1 MSEEKEFDIALSF
14 AGEDREYVK
23 RVAELLTQSGVKVF
37 YDSFEEAN
45 LWGKDLYSYL
55 IDIYKNKAL
64 YTIMFISES
73 YSKKLWTNHERKAMQ
88 ARAFQESAEYILPAR
103 FDDTEIPEVLP
114 TTGFISLVDR
124 TPENFVEIIH
134 KKLVNSGRTIP
145 SESLR
150 KAFFSTGTIPK
161 IEPLFLRVVI
171 KSSTGEFIPSASI
184 VAIAD
189 NNTIKQGM
197 TDANGSLT
205 LEILTRR
212 NYSILVA
219 HPNFPGAIINKWDP
233 AEDIEIILSTT
244 ETIGS
249 SIINGTG
256 YIKGLEGR
264 LNPILDNIS
273 RTYLYAENI
282 AINGGKG
289 QPVYFEINTPLTLED
304 SNGVIIEAVFLHI
317 QGNTSLIQHYHP
329 RK

>member
-1 MSEEKEFDIALSF
+1 MSVTRDFDIALSF
-14 AGEDREYVK
+14 AGEDREYVQQ
-23 RVAELLTQSGVKVF
+23 VANLLIQSGVKVF

-55 IDIYKNKAL
+55 NEIYKDKAL
-64 YTIMFISES
+64 YTIMFISEH

-88 ARAFQESAEYILPAR
+88 ARAFQESAEYILPAK
-103 FDDTEIPEVLP
+103 FDSTEIPGVLP

-124 TPENFVEIIH
+124 TPENLVKIIH

-150 KAFFSTGTIPK
+150 KSFFSTNPLPK
-161 IEPLFLRVVI
+161 IEPLLLRVII
-171 KSSTGEFIPSASI
+171 KSSTGELIPSASI

-189 NNTIKQGM
+189 NNTIKQGT
-197 TDANGSLT
+197 TDASGCLT

-219 HPNFPGAIINKWDP
+219 HPNFPGAIIIKCDP
-233 AEDIEIILSTT
+233 AEDIEIILSPT
-244 ETIGS
+244 ETIS
-249 SIINGTG
+249 SVIINSTG

-264 LNPILDNIS
+264 LSPILDNIG
-273 RTYLYAENI
+273 RTYLYADNI

-289 QPVYFEINTPLTLED
+289 QPVYFGINTPITLED
-304 SNGVIIEAVFLHI
+304 CNGVIIEANFLHI
-317 QGNTSLIQHYHP
+317 QGNTSLIQYYHP